1 MNVSLLY
8 GKKTESTDGK
18 SGYVISVNASNG
30 KIVCF
35 TCADENEKEFT
46 IDVKNIVKI
55 GDKIIYEDRE
65 HTLKNAKPVRLGRAG
80 FDEYGNFLGC
90 VEDFTFSGQKLLKV
104 KIGRKSHLA
113 EELVY
118 GDVVIV
124 KNRKKI
130 KSDVLKNGK
139 VIIKKGTP
147 LTESVLKTAKEE
159 GEYIQTN
166 LKSL

>member
-1 MNVSLLY
+1 MQGRPRRKLLY

-65 HTLKNAKPVRLGRAG
+65 HTLKNAKPVRLYVFALFFRG
-80 FDEYGNFLGC
+80 F
-90 VEDFTFSGQKLLKV
+90 
-104 KIGRKSHLA
+104 
-113 EELVY
+113 
-118 GDVVIV
+118 
-124 KNRKKI
+124 
-130 KSDVLKNGK
+130 
-139 VIIKKGTP
+139 
-147 LTESVLKTAKEE
+147 
-159 GEYIQTN
+159 
-166 LKSL
+166 